1 MNWTSQWVE
10 LSNLNAFQ
18 TSFVNQINKLI
29 LKILLERTPAR
40 ADIRIFSAWHWSPRE
55 MKIHPIYFLMCHWSY
70 FELIIYGFL
79 TSLFLI
85 KMS

>member
-55 MKIHPIYFLMCHWSY
+55 MKIHPIYFLNVS
-70 FELIIYGFL
+70 LI
-79 TSLFLI
+79 LFWINHLWLFNI
-85 KMS
+85 IIFN